1 MFCLTAVAVIL
12 SLYTFILRSRL
23 DWTELRAFP
32 CVVHSHWKS
41 QPVFLA
47 CFSHIPQMLQVHS
60 KPMLFRSLL
69 RKKNTSSP
77 TPIWPVSLSN
87 YKSKCQAIILSCS
100 KSKFPLETDL
110 PAKAPEH
117 VQGCR
122 GGLRT
127 ICPKS
132 EKPAKSPDVA
142 SAVFNLKFK

>member
-1 MFCLTAVAVIL
+1 MSCAFTLEVTAGFSRMF
-12 SLYTFILRSRL
+12 
-23 DWTELRAFP
+23 
-32 CVVHSHWKS
+32 
-41 QPVFLA
+41 
-47 CFSHIPQMLQVHS
+47 FSYS
-60 KPMLFRSLL
+60 SDA
-69 RKKNTSSP
+69 SSP
-77 TPIWPVSLSN
+77 LQADAVSEPPAE
-87 YKSKCQAIILSCS
+87 KKHI
-100 KSKFPLETDL
+100 FPYPNLASELVKLQIQMPSYHFKLLEIKVSLETDL

>member
-1 MFCLTAVAVIL
+1 MFCLTAVAVVL

-32 CVVHSHWKS
+32 CVAHSHWKS

-69 RKKNTSSP
+69 RKKKHIFPYPNLASELVKLQIQMPSYHFKLLE
-77 TPIWPVSLSN
+77 IKVS
-87 YKSKCQAIILSCS
+87 
-100 KSKFPLETDL
+100 LETDL

-132 EKPAKSPDVA
+132 GKPAKSPDVA